1 MLVQVQSIQTG
12 PLTQKFCVINC
23 CRRLGGTWGAR
34 GAGLEDAP
42 GVLGQDQGRK
52 LGATHVPLPGEA
64 EVGVEFAPS
73 RGQTHLHATAVGKHE
88 VHLED
93 FCKTP
98 ATEEKAKV
106 INVHEKRQVEHDS

>member
-1 MLVQVQSIQTG
+1 
-12 PLTQKFCVINC
+12 
-23 CRRLGGTWGAR
+23 
-34 GAGLEDAP
+34 
-42 GVLGQDQGRK
+42 
-52 LGATHVPLPGEA
+52 
-64 EVGVEFAPS
+64 VGVEFAPS